1 MSTTLSTIATSQH
14 ERIDAALQR
23 AENATYGGSR
33 EAFAAY
39 DELVAEL
46 TRHLFAMEV
55 AVLPVAAR
63 SLPGGAGELRPQI
76 DRLRQLETIEL
87 RIEERRSTPPKSPGA
102 SSRAGR
108 CRRRSLSCAPRAW
121 GIVI

>member
-1 MSTTLSTIATSQH
+1 MSIATLSTVADSQH

-23 AENATYGGSR
+23 AENATYKGSR

-63 SLPGGAGELRPQI
+63 SLPGGAGGTPAAARPASAAGG
-76 DRLRQLETIEL
+76 DR
-87 RIEERRSTPPKSPGA
+87 
-102 SSRAGR
+102 
-108 CRRRSLSCAPRAW
+108 APN
-121 GIVI
+121 